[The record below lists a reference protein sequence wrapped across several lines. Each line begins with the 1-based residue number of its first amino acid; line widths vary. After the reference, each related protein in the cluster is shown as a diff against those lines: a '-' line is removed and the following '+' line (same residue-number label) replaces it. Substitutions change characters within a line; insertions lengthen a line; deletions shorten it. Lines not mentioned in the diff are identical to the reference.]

1 MNKTILQKSAWIAAL
16 TIALCST
23 NVYAQRGG
31 IPARDIPPVD
41 ITTTLQTGILRLDN
55 IAEVEDKELTAIG
68 SVYLAEEWSKGTI
81 YTSSGHT
88 LPDVPLRYDLK
99 NNLFEIN
106 LQDGVKVLSGR
117 YVKLFQVAEKED
129 ALRSEYV
136 NGEKYKADENLA
148 GFLKVLAKGE
158 KAELLK
164 RYELKQVHSNYSA
177 ILDVGNK
184 TGEVVKSEKL
194 YLAIGNQ
201 LAALKGRNDYS
212 SFGKFEEEV
221 KSYAR
226 KYKLKIH
233 REEDAILLV
242 TYFNTLL

>member
-1 MNKTILQKSAWIAAL
+1 MNKRTLQKSAWIAAL
-16 TIALCST
+16 TIVLCST

-41 ITTTLQTGILRLDN
+41 ITTTLQTGIMRLDN
-55 IAEVEDKELTAIG
+55 IEEVEDKELTVKE
-68 SVYLAEEWSKGTI
+68 SVYLAEDWSKGTI

-88 LPDVPLRYDLK
+88 LPDVPLKYDLK

-106 LQDGVKVLSGR
+106 FQDGVKVLSGH
-117 YVKLFQVAEKED
+117 YVKQFQVAEKED

-136 NGEKYKADENLA
+136 NGKKYKSDENLT
-148 GFLKVLAKGE
+148 GFLKVLVKGE

-184 TGEVVKSEKL
+184 TGAVVKAEKL
-194 YLAIGNQ
+194 YLAIGKQ
-201 LAALKGRNDYS
+201 LTALKGRNSYS

-226 KYKLKIH
+226 KNKLKLH
-233 REEDAILLV
+233 EEEDAILLV